1 MYTEND
7 VQRVLFT
14 DAQLKSRVDSL
25 AETIS
30 ADYKGTYPLFIAVL
44 KGSFV
49 FYSDLLRAMAL
60 PVQADFMSVSS
71 YGEGSVSSGRV
82 KIIKDSDA
90 DVRGRDVLI
99 VEDIIDSGNTL
110 YALKN
115 LLVQRGA
122 KSVKICALLDKAS
135 RRTADVSADYVGYEI
150 EDEFVVGYGLDYAER
165 YRSLPYIG
173 ILKRSVYEK

>member
-7 VQRVLFT
+7 VERVLLSA
-14 DAQLKSRVDSL
+14 DQLKERVAQL
-25 AETIS
+25 AESITQ
-30 ADYKGTYPLFIAVL
+30 DYKDTYPLFIAVL

-49 FYSDLLRAMAL
+49 FYSDLLRAVGM

-71 YGEGSVSSGRV
+71 YGENAVSSGRV

-90 DVRGRDVLI
+90 DVRGRSVLI

-115 LLVQRGA
+115 LLLQRGA

-135 RRTADVSADYVGYEI
+135 RRTADIAADYVGFEI
-150 EDEFVVGYGLDYAER
+150 EDEFVIGYGLDYAER
-165 YRSLPYIG
+165 YRNLPYVG